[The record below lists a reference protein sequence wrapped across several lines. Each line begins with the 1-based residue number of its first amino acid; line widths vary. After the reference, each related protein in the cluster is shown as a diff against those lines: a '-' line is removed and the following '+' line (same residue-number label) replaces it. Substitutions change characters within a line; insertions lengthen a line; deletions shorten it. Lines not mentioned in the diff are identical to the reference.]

1 MNRSRFKVVQPAQ
14 FKVEVI
20 IGSLPGGRTM
30 DDISFRCTFS
40 SGGKSIEL
48 DNSEFHKIST
58 PLGNRYIAPLSS
70 DQLGKGDVMM
80 TVTADIPDSAFS
92 SGHRKDVD
100 ICDTL
105 VTIV

>member
-20 IGSLPGGRTM
+20 IGSLPDNTTM
-30 DDISFRCTFS
+30 DDISFECKFS
-40 SGGKSIEL
+40 SGGRTKTL
-48 DNSEFHKIST
+48 AKDALHKINDGSK
-58 PLGNRYIAPLSS
+58 NRYIAPLDSK
-70 DQLGKGDVMM
+70 DLGKGDVFM
-80 TVTADIPDSAFS
+80 TVTATIPDSAFAE
-92 SGHRKDVD
+92 GTRKDVD